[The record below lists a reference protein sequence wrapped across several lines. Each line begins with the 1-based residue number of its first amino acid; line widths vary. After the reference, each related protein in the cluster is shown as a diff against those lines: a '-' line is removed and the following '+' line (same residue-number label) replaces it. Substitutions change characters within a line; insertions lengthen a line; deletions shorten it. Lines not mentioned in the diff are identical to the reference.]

1 MQHQKLFH
9 RQIQPVNLKGKQLR
23 RKGITCQRR
32 EIKESC
38 GHQVQAARLQGQ
50 DREAGIVYYAIVSLL
65 HLIFFFFKNESKKSG
80 TSLAV
85 CVCRTVQGN
94 ETCAIGLLVRM
105 DLPFSLTTLGIEPL
119 GSDMVNMAHC

>member
-1 MQHQKLFH
+1 M
-9 RQIQPVNLKGKQLR
+9 KGKQLR
-23 RKGITCQRR
+23 RKEITCQRR
-32 EIKESC
+32 DIKESC
-38 GHQVQAARLQGQ
+38 GHQVQAARLQEQ

-65 HLIFFFFKNESKKSG
+65 HLIFFFFKKESKKSG

-94 ETCAIGLLVRM
+94 ETCAISLSM